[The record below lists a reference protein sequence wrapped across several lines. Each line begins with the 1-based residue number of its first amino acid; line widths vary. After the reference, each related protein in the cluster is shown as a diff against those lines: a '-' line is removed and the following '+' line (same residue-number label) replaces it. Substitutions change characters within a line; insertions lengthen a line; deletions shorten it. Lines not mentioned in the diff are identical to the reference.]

1 MCIFIF
7 EQKPAYEFLSGL
19 VGSAMCIRDRG
30 FSAAEDPQSLIGEP
44 ITISGEI
51 YGEDTIHDRR
61 PVVMINAVIQ
71 KNK

>member
-1 MCIFIF
+1 MKSPNKYYDNQTDVKEI
-7 EQKPAYEFLSGL
+7 Q
-19 VGSAMCIRDRG
+19 VG
-30 FSAAEDPQSLIGEP
+30 FSDAEDPQSLIGEP